1 MSMFWSAFIIILTL
15 GNILACWWLI
25 RWTARPRLGEAAA
38 DETTG
43 HVWDGDLTEY
53 NKPMPRWWLWLFY
66 LTIVF
71 GLVYLVLMPGLGS
84 FDGLLGWSQY
94 ERYEAEVAAAE
105 ERYAPLYAEY
115 AATPIPALAD
125 NDDAMATAGR
135 LFANNCA
142 TCHGSD
148 GRGARGYPNL
158 ADGAWQWGGA
168 PEDIRHTLLNGRQ
181 AVMPAF
187 SAQLDTSAIEATA
200 AYVYSLNGRDA
211 PERLIRRGE
220 QHYQQLCIA
229 CHGAEGRGNPQIG
242 APNLTD
248 DAWLYGGSL
257 AAIRETLQQGRQG
270 QMPAFAETL
279 GEDRVH
285 LVAAYVYRL
294 SGGEEARDGNSGE

>member
-1 MSMFWSAFIIILTL
+1 MSLFWSAFIIVLTL
-15 GNILACWWLI
+15 GNIFACWWLI
-25 RWTARPRLGEAAA
+25 RWTAKPRAGEAAA

-43 HVWDGDLTEY
+43 HAWDGITEY

-66 LTIVF
+66 ITIVF
-71 GLVYLVLMPGLGS
+71 GLIYLVLMPGLGS

-105 ERYAPLYAEY
+105 ERYAPIYAEY
-115 AATPIPALAD
+115 ASVAIPELAQ
-125 NDDAMATAGR
+125 NDEAMATAGR
-135 LFANNCA
+135 LFANNCS
-142 TCHGSD
+142 TCHGSA

-158 ADGAWQWGGA
+158 ADDAWQWGGD

-187 SAQLDTSAIEATA
+187 SAQLDDSEIQATA

-211 PERLIRRGE
+211 PEDLVRRGGR
-220 QHYQQLCIA
+220 HYQQLCIG

-248 DAWLYGGSL
+248 GAWLYGGSL
-257 AAIRETLQQGRQG
+257 AAIEETLHQGRQG
-270 QMPAFAETL
+270 QMPAFTETL

-285 LVAAYVYRL
+285 LVSAYVYRL
-294 SGGEEARDGNSGE
+294 SGGEEARDGDGGE